1 MEEQLITK
9 ATFNEKVKVYIFLV
23 VTFYLITSIVGIL
36 LLPLWLFGL
45 GQWLSKKF
53 FYTLTCELTN
63 KNLKFSKGIILHI
76 EKTIPLE
83 NIQDLA
89 FIGGPILRYF
99 GLTQLKIETAGGGGS
114 SHQQNV
120 MSIIGVND
128 AEKLKTLILD
138 QRERVIRSMRGAEQ
152 SQNVNPISST
162 DLLTSIHK
170 ELKEIKE
177 ILRNK

>member
-53 FYTLTCELTN
+53 YHTLTCELTN
-63 KNLKFSKGIILHI
+63 KNLRFSKGIILHI

-99 GLTQLKIETAGGGGS
+99 GLTQLKIETAGGGVS

>member
-1 MEEQLITK
+1 MEEQVIIR
-9 ATFNEKVKVYIFLV
+9 ATFNDKVKVYIFLV
-23 VTFYLITSIVGIL
+23 VTFYLICSVIGIL
-36 LLPLWLFGL
+36 LLPIWLFGL

-53 FYTLTCELTN
+53 FLTLTCELSN

-83 NIQDLA
+83 SIQDLA
-89 FIGGPILRYF
+89 FIGGPVLRYF

-128 AEKLKTLILD
+128 AEKLKVLILD
-138 QRERVIRSMRGAEQ
+138 QRERVIRSMRGIEQ
-152 SQNVNPISST
+152 SQNVNVNSSV
-162 DLLTSIHK
+162 DLLGSIHS

-177 ILRNK
+177 ILRSK

>member
-1 MEEQLITK
+1 MEEQVIAK

-23 VTFYLITSIVGIL
+23 VTFYLIMTFFGIA
-36 LLPLWLFGL
+36 LLPFWLFGL
-45 GQWLSKKF
+45 GQWLSNKF
-53 FYTLTCELTN
+53 FHTLSCELTN

-89 FIGGPILRYF
+89 FIGGPVLRYF
-99 GLTQLKIETAGGGGS
+99 GLTHLKIETAGGGGS
-114 SHQQNV
+114 HHRQNI

-128 AEKLKTLILD
+128 AEKLKVMILD
-138 QRERVIRSMRGAEQ
+138 QREQVIRSMRGSEH
-152 SQNVNPISST
+152 SQNVNVTSST
-162 DLLTSIHK
+162 DLLISIHR

-177 ILRNK
+177 ILRDK